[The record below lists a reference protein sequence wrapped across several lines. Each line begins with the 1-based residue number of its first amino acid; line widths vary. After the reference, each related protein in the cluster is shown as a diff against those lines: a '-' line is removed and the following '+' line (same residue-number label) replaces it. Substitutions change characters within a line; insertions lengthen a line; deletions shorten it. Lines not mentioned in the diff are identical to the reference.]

1 MTAYVTTTL
10 EDNGPNGAIIV
21 FENKEQVRE
30 WSQKVYPQK
39 VLCSEY
45 NTLNQAKKQAKKLHK
60 MTPWMELLG
69 T

>member
-10 EDNGPNGAIIV
+10 EENSRNGAIIV
-21 FENKEQVRE
+21 FETKEQVSG
-30 WSQKVYPQK
+30 WSQTVYPQK

-60 MTPWMELLG
+60 MTPWMDLMG
-69 T
+69 A